1 MTGPGL
7 LEPPHQEPAAAPA
20 LPPPRDPLLLRLKL
34 ILRPSN
40 FLGSIPGP
48 IFHKDVRISGRKSGT
63 YWIRGAYA
71 ALLLAVISVTFL
83 GNANDMMGV
92 SSPTLRIQSLQ
103 RIAPITTQVIIWF
116 ELIALALAGAI
127 FGAPAI
133 CEEKR
138 AGTLGTLLT
147 TPLKAWQI
155 VIGKAFAFF
164 VQLLILTLIAAPLLL
179 AIRVFGGVS
188 AEVIIAGTALSLATA
203 LLAGLFGLF
212 HSIGAKRTPSAIV
225 SAVVSVI
232 AAQGIIPLA
241 ALIAHYRGW
250 VSIPQWVYVSF
261 CTPGAL
267 VAVTV
272 ENMSGENLSAR
283 TGWLVSTGYTLAMCL
298 LVLTASAIR
307 LRGVLAREGE
317 GGSAIP
323 KAKKSRTRR
332 GPSTPIAPAPEAPAA
347 ASTDEPAGNEL
358 VPGVKKRKRR
368 ASSVMEG
375 HTREVG
381 DHPVLWREL
390 RQAAFRSRLQL
401 IIVSFAVACGFG
413 ALYYYVDMDEE
424 GFHGTIS
431 IIGAALML
439 LTAAVSSTSVIS
451 GERESRTWEV
461 LQTTPMSAWSII
473 IGKTLG
479 TVRRQWF
486 IPAVLAAHF
495 AIALAWSAVHPDGV
509 SPALV
514 LWLILIIVPP
524 VLFMVA
530 TGTFMSLVCRK
541 SAGAAAANL
550 GIALGIWALFPAMVA
565 WVMFGLFDASRVG
578 DEVMSCVAV
587 VNPFPMI
594 VEAIDATVGGSRRY
608 SLFDFGRVGFGGF
621 FVACCISA
629 ALYLSGAFL
638 ALVCAQGVLARQTA
652 RSR

>member
-7 LEPPHQEPAAAPA
+7 LEPPHEEQAAAPA
-20 LPPPRDPLLLRLKL
+20 IPVPREPLLVRLRLL
-34 ILRPSN
+34 LRPSN
-40 FLGSIPGP
+40 FRGSIPGP

-71 ALLLAVISVTFL
+71 ALLLGVIGVTFL

-92 SSPTLRIQSLQ
+92 TSPTLRIQSLQ

-116 ELIALALAGAI
+116 ELIALTLAGAI

-155 VIGKAFAFF
+155 VIGKTCAFF

-225 SAVVSVI
+225 GAVVSVI
-232 AAQGIIPLA
+232 AAQGIIPLL
-241 ALIAHYRGW
+241 ALVADYRGW

-261 CTPGAL
+261 CTPAAL
-267 VAVTV
+267 VASTV
-272 ENMSGENLSAR
+272 ENMTGTPLHAR
-283 TGWLVSTGYTLAMCL
+283 LGWLASTGYTLGLCL
-298 LVLTASAIR
+298 VVMMASAIR

-323 KAKKSRTRR
+323 KAKKTSPRRT
-332 GPSTPIAPAPEAPAA
+332 PAAPATQAPATQA
-347 ASTDEPAGNEL
+347 PTGADEPANNEL

-368 ASSVMEG
+368 ASSVIEG
-375 HTREVG
+375 QTREVG

-390 RQAAFRSRLQL
+390 RQAAFRSRVQL
-401 IIVSFAVACGFG
+401 IIISITIACGLG

-424 GFHGTIS
+424 GLHGTIS

-461 LQTTPMSAWSII
+461 LQTTPLSAWSII

-486 IPAVLAAHF
+486 VPAVLTAHF
-495 AIALAWSAVHPDGV
+495 AVALAWSAVHPDCV

-514 LWLILIIVPP
+514 LWLIMIIVPP
-524 VLFMVA
+524 VLFMIA

-565 WVMFGLFDASRVG
+565 WLLFGLFDANDFGS
-578 DEVMSCVAV
+578 EVMSCVAV
-587 VNPFPMI
+587 INPFPMI

-621 FVACCISA
+621 FLACAVSA
-629 ALYLSGAFL
+629 ALYLSAAFL